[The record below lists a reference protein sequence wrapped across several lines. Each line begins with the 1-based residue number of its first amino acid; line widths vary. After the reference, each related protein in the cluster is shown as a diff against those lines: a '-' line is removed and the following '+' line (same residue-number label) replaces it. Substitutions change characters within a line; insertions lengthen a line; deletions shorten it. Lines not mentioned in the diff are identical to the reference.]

1 MKNILFHSTALL
13 AAVTSILFSSDLAQ
27 AQSTQRGTDAA
38 YIGAGVSANVT
49 NGGQNGDAANLG
61 GNIQGRYQI
70 ENTPV
75 SVRGAILFGKETTAI
90 MPMVSYD
97 LGIANNT
104 NLYLG
109 AGYSFVESEGQPSP
123 LGNRNAA
130 VVTIGAESA
139 IGENFMVY
147 TDGKWGI
154 DAYQDSKADALSFQA
169 GVGYRF

>member
-13 AAVTSILFSSDLAQ
+13 AAVASILFSGNLAQ

-38 YIGAGVSANVT
+38 YIGAGVSTNVT

-75 SVRGAILFGKETTAI
+75 SVRGAILFGKETSAI

-97 LGIANNT
+97 LGIAENT
-104 NLYLG
+104 NIYLG
-109 AGYSFVESEGQPSP
+109 AGYSFVEADGKPSP
-123 LGNRNAA
+123 LGNRNAP
-130 VVTIGAESA
+130 VITLGAESA
-139 IGENFMVY
+139 IGDHVVVY
-147 TDGKWGI
+147 TDGKLGI
-154 DAYQDSKADALSFQA
+154 DAYQNSPANAVSFQA
-169 GVGYRF
+169 GLGYRF